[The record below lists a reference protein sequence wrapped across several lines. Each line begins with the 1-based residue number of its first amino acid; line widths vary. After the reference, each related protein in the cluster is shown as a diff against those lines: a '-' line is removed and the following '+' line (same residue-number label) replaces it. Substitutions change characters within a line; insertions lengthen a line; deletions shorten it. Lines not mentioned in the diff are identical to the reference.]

1 MSERSPSISMA
12 KEWLNENPTESMAVA
27 ARLYHLSPTTL
38 RNSIARGKTTV
49 KDRGGQNRVLSK
61 AQIEALKDWIKAWS
75 VQGLGATKKMVYA
88 AVCYLRHPQPEPLM
102 SWLTKFIKRE
112 LHDEFHTI
120 KTKPIALQQVAAQ
133 DNYKLVS

>member
-1 MSERSPSISMA
+1 MSQRSLSISMA

-61 AQIEALKDWIKAWS
+61 AQIEALKDWIKPRAYR
-75 VQGLGATKKMVYA
+75 A
-88 AVCYLRHPQPEPLM
+88 
-102 SWLTKFIKRE
+102 
-112 LHDEFHTI
+112 
-120 KTKPIALQQVAAQ
+120 
-133 DNYKLVS
+133 